1 MSKDRSHSRAG
12 VYPTHNLSQS
22 LTLLASL
29 GTVAGISAY
38 LLAGI
43 TGVAAVAVLVIAVAV
58 SAPHLS
64 AETLMRFYTARLVP
78 ADDSQLSSLVDVL
91 AWRAGLT
98 HRPDLYLIPSLT
110 LNAFAAGTAEKPAI
124 AVSEGLVRRLTLREL
139 AGVLAHEMSHIR
151 NGDLWIMGLA
161 DVAARVVQSFSYCAF
176 ALAVFN
182 AAAYLRG
189 GEMVSWVAIA
199 LMYLTPAIINVIQL
213 ALSRAREFE
222 ADRLAAAITGDP
234 LALASALRRVET
246 YTGHFWEDLT
256 PPVPARRVPQPSLLR
271 THPPADQRVARLVAL
286 GGTASPDPLVI
297 VERPMMSLVGMGPAS
312 LRPRYRW
319 SGLWY

>member
-38 LLAGI
+38 LLAGV

-176 ALAVFN
+176 VLAVFN
-182 AAAYLRG
+182 AIAYVRG

>member
-1 MSKDRSHSRAG
+1 MSNDRSQSRAAG
-12 VYPTHNLSQS
+12 YPAHNLSQS
-22 LTLLASL
+22 LTLLASI
-29 GTVAGISAY
+29 GIVAGISAY
-38 LLAGI
+38 LLAGLA
-43 TGVAAVAVLVIAVAV
+43 GVAAVAVLVIAVAV

-161 DVAARVVQSFSYCAF
+161 DVAARVVQSFSYLAF

-182 AAAYLRG
+182 AATYVRG

-199 LMYLTPAIINVIQL
+199 LMYLTPAVINVIQL

-234 LALASALRRVET
+234 LALASALRRVER

-297 VERPMMSLVGMGPAS
+297 VERPMISLVGMGPAS